1 MGCRHSKADDIVMS
15 LTARE
20 GQKRLRDNVT
30 LDLIQHKYISDI
42 SEFFD
47 VSTAIGTSYF
57 SCVKHAASKKSGKA
71 WAVKIVALGNQVDR
85 DALWNEI
92 SILKRLHHPQIVQ
105 IRGSFEDKE
114 HLYMVMQL
122 CEGKELYE
130 QLYQEQRK
138 FTESD
143 VRKVIRAL
151 LRALVFLHSNS
162 IIHRDLKLENLL
174 LTDATDPGSIRL
186 CNFGLSTRLQRGE
199 KLIEPVG
206 TIDYVAPEVLDGEYD
221 EKCDLWSVGVICFE
235 LLTGTSPFHGDTID
249 DTMAKIY
256 DGVLIFEPEV
266 WSQFSPGSVL
276 FIKSL
281 VKGDVNER
289 LSAKQALA
297 TYWLN
302 EEEIMSV
309 DPSLTTRAQND
320 TRVLLTN
327 MRRFGK
333 YQKLKQ
339 TALLAVALVL
349 SDDYMQQKIAAE
361 VFYSMDST
369 NTGSLSRTAF
379 CRTLLTSGLANEED
393 SSTLFQCINQSKSG
407 YINFL
412 EFMAATI
419 DEREISTDTIKEAF
433 SIFDSKNHGRLPAI
447 GPQHVVRNAVKA
459 EEVDELIASMDSK
472 KEDGDVDFHEFQG
485 LFVVAGT
492 GKEAIGS
499 QSATAERSVA
509 SAVEMV
515 TSALLDSK
523 PHGVEIPIGKSESF
537 NTGTDSLT
545 DTSIASSTPSV
556 TSYYES
562 GLTLATRHEPML
574 VAGT

>member
-1 MGCRHSKADDIVMS
+1 MGCRHSKADDIVIS
-15 LTARE
+15 LTARD
-20 GQKRLRDNVT
+20 GQKSLRDNVT
-30 LDLIQHKYISDI
+30 SDLIQHKYVNDM

-57 SCVKHAASKKSGKA
+57 SCVKHAASKNSGKA
-71 WAVKIVALGNQVDR
+71 WAVKIVALSNQVDR

-105 IRGSFEDKE
+105 IRGSYEDKE

-138 FTESD
+138 FTETD

-174 LTDATDPGSIRL
+174 LTDAADPGSIRL

-235 LLTGTSPFHGDTID
+235 LLTGTSPFHGETID
-249 DTMAKIY
+249 DTMEKIY
-256 DGVLIFEPEV
+256 DGVLIFETEV
-266 WSQFSPGSVL
+266 WSQFSPGSIL

-281 VKGDVNER
+281 VKGDVDER

-309 DPSLTTRAQND
+309 DTSLTTRVQND
-320 TRVLLTN
+320 THVLLTN

-339 TALLAVALVL
+339 TALLAIALVL
-349 SDDYMQQKIAAE
+349 SDEHIQQKIAVQ
-361 VFYSMDST
+361 VFHSMDYT
-369 NTGSLSRTAF
+369 NTGSLSRTEF
-379 CRTLLTSGLANEED
+379 CCTLLESGLTNEEE

-419 DEREISTDTIKEAF
+419 DELEISTDTIKEAF
-433 SIFDSKNHGRLPAI
+433 SIFDSKNHGRLSTI
-447 GPQHVVRNAVKA
+447 GLQHVFRNSIKA
-459 EEVDELIASMDSK
+459 EEVDEMIASIDSK
-472 KEDGDVDFHEFQG
+472 NEGGYVDFNEFQG
-485 LFVVAGT
+485 LFVVAET
-492 GKEAIGS
+492 GKEVTGS
-499 QSATAERSVA
+499 QSTTAEGSMPSTVI
-509 SAVEMV
+509 
-515 TSALLDSK
+515 TSALLESK
-523 PHGVEIPIGKSESF
+523 PHCVEMPIVKSESF

-562 GLTLATRHEPML
+562 GLTLATRHEPMI